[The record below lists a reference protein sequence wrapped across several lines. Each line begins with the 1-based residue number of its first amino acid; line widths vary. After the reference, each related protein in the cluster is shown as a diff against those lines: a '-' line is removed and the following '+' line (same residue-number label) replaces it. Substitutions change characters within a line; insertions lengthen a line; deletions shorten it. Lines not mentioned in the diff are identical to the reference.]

1 MVCADC
7 NRLAKERGQRLWLC
21 YSTCILRCVN
31 DVSISGHRLAIRGP
45 FGTRTT
51 EPKPCDGST
60 HPIEACSADLGTTEA
75 LDAGFRPLL
84 LKCRLLILHRNT
96 DTADVITRT
105 FAHQNSL
112 KWSTRRRCH
121 KTDGVVHNSRSQ
133 EPDHPG
139 DREASFPSC

>member
-1 MVCADC
+1 MVCVKCD
-7 NRLAKERGQRLWLC
+7 RLAKERGRCLLVC
-21 YSTCILRCVN
+21 NHTCILQCVN
-31 DVSISGHRLAIRGP
+31 NVSISDHRLAIRGP
-45 FGTRTT
+45 FGTRAA
-51 EPKPCDGST
+51 EPKPCDVST
-60 HPIEACSADLGTTEA
+60 NLGTSEA

-84 LKCRLLILHRNT
+84 LKCRLLFFCWNT